1 MKSGAGYV
9 YRSESGPVSARK
21 RTRLSVLFLVCSI
34 LAVYA
39 TGQVVA
45 APLFNTDSVL
55 DVTLTGPIGSLFEN
69 KEDRT
74 ELPFELQADG
84 LTHYIEVRLRGH
96 SRLERCAFPPLRLNF
111 RENLGMQTVFG
122 GQDKLKLV
130 THCRNLDR
138 GEQDLLEEY
147 VAYRI
152 FNVISDKS
160 YRVRLL
166 RINYEDTDEKLNE
179 KASPRYGFLIEP
191 GSQLAERIGANQV
204 ELQGIPKQRYDREHA
219 ALVFVFQYLIANT
232 DWGYVKAIDEKTC
245 CHNGDLFEIDKQILF
260 VPYDFD
266 LAGLINAQYAFPDS
280 SLHIDKVTQRLYRGL
295 CMDREFLKAALQR
308 INTRRS
314 EILLV
319 VQNVPGISEKNI
331 GGATKFLNRFFKK
344 AEREEELLHSF
355 ERHCH

>member
-9 YRSESGPVSARK
+9 YRGESGPVSARK
-21 RTRLSVLFLVCSI
+21 RGRLSVLFLVCLI
-34 LAVYA
+34 LAVFA

-45 APLFNTDSVL
+45 APLFDTDSVL
-55 DVTLTGPIGSLFEN
+55 DVTLTGPIGSLFKN

-84 LTHYIEVRLRGH
+84 FTHNIKVRLRGH
-96 SRLERCAFPPLRLNF
+96 SRLEICAFPPLRLNF
-111 RENLGMQTVFG
+111 RKNPGMQTVFD

-130 THCRNLDR
+130 THCRNYDR
-138 GEQDLLEEY
+138 GEQDLLEEFM
-147 VAYRI
+147 AYRI

-166 RINYEDTDEKLNE
+166 QINYEDSDEKLDE

-191 GSQLAERIGANQV
+191 GSQLAARIGANQV
-204 ELQGIPKQRYDREHA
+204 ELQGVPKQRYDREHA

-232 DWGYVKAIDEKTC
+232 DWGYVKAFDENAC
-245 CHNGDLFEIDKQILF
+245 CHNGNLFEIDRQILF

-280 SLHIDKVTQRLYRGL
+280 SLHINKVTQRLYRGL
-295 CMDREFLKAALQR
+295 CMDREFLKVALQR

-319 VQNVPGISEKNI
+319 AQNVPGISEKNI
-331 GGATKFLNRFFKK
+331 EKVTKFLNGFFKQ
-344 AEREEELLHSF
+344 AEREEELLRSF
-355 ERHCH
+355 EKRCH